1 VRVRKAL
8 GKSHKYA
15 AVVSGFSVIFIEYKG
30 VVMKYIL
37 YSLIFFA
44 ALASYA
50 GEDLDLGLTQAE
62 NHPYEVDELD
72 AVFQEDQTKAP
83 IANTDKA
90 NTVMK
95 IEMNQAEPSLLTPEQ
110 TMTDA
115 EKLALDNQR
124 RQKAIRKELAEGA
137 SMVKTCITR
146 NNKNFRGTHV
156 TLRWTVSAMGKVQDA
171 KIKSTDIGDLAIR
184 DCIKRAAA
192 HFDFS
197 DARGD
202 KFKKSIVEYTFKFN
216 NKNSRSQKTSQN
228 SEDGHT
234 VADSK

>member
-1 VRVRKAL
+1 MKFAL
-8 GKSHKYA
+8 Y
-15 AVVSGFSVIFIEYKG
+15 FL
-30 VVMKYIL
+30 M
-37 YSLIFFA
+37 FFA

-62 NHPYEVDELD
+62 NHPYEIDQLD
-72 AVFQEDQTKAP
+72 ASAQQEQAQAP
-83 IANTDKA
+83 VATTEKA
-90 NTVMK
+90 NKVLK
-95 IEMNQAEPSLLTPEQ
+95 VEMSQAEPSVLTPEQ

-115 EKLALDNQR
+115 ERLALDNQR

-137 SMVKTCITR
+137 SMVKSCIVR

-156 TLRWTVSAMGKVQDA
+156 TLRWMVSPMGKVQDA
-171 KIKSTDIGDLAIR
+171 KITSTDIGDLAIR

-202 KFKKSIVEYTFKFN
+202 KFKKSVVEYTFKFN
-216 NKNSRSQKTSQN
+216 NKNVKQGSQKTSRN
-228 SEDGHT
+228 ERSGNL

>member
-1 VRVRKAL
+1 V
-8 GKSHKYA
+8 KYA
-15 AVVSGFSVIFIEYKG
+15 
-30 VVMKYIL
+30 L
-37 YSLIFFA
+37 YFLMFFA

-50 GEDLDLGLTQAE
+50 GENFDLGLTQSE
-62 NHPYEVDELD
+62 NHPYEIDELD
-72 AVFQEDQTKAP
+72 NAFQDDQVKAP
-83 IANTDKA
+83 VTPVDKT

-95 IEMNQAEPSLLTPEQ
+95 IEMNQAEPSILTPDE

-124 RQKAIRKELAEGA
+124 RQKAIRKELADGGA
-137 SMVKTCITR
+137 MVKSCITR

-156 TLRWTVSAMGKVQDA
+156 TLRWLVSPMGKVQEA
-171 KIKSTDIGDLAIR
+171 KITSTDIGDLAIR

-192 HFDFS
+192 QFDFS

-216 NKNSRSQKTSQN
+216 NRGVKTNSQKTSRN
-228 SEDGHT
+228 SSGGDL
-234 VADSK
+234 VVDSK

>member
-1 VRVRKAL
+1 MKFAL
-8 GKSHKYA
+8 Y
-15 AVVSGFSVIFIEYKG
+15 FL
-30 VVMKYIL
+30 M
-37 YSLIFFA
+37 FFA

-72 AVFQEDQTKAP
+72 SSFQDNQVKAP
-83 IANTDKA
+83 VANTDKA

-95 IEMNQAEPSLLTPEQ
+95 IEMNQAEPSLLTPDQ

-137 SMVKTCITR
+137 SMVKSCITR

-156 TLRWTVSAMGKVQDA
+156 TLRWMVSPMGKVQEA
-171 KIKSTDIGDLAIR
+171 KITSTDIGDLAIR

-192 HFDFS
+192 NFDFS

-202 KFKKSIVEYTFKFN
+202 KFKKSVVEYTFKFN
-216 NKNSRSQKTSQN
+216 NKNNKSQKTSQN
-228 SEDGHT
+228 SGSGHT
-234 VADSK
+234 IADSK

>member
-1 VRVRKAL
+1 
-8 GKSHKYA
+8 
-15 AVVSGFSVIFIEYKG
+15 
-30 VVMKYIL
+30 MKYVL
-37 YSLIFFA
+37 YFVMFFA
-44 ALASYA
+44 AFASYGA
-50 GEDLDLGLTQAE
+50 EDFDLGLTQAE
-62 NHPYEVDELD
+62 NHPYEIDELD
-72 AVFQEDQTKAP
+72 ATAQQEQAKAP
-83 IANTDKA
+83 VSSMDKA

-95 IEMNQAEPSLLTPEQ
+95 IEMNQAEPSLLTPDQ

-124 RQKAIRKELAEGA
+124 RQKAIRKELAEGG
-137 SMVKTCITR
+137 SMVKACITR

-156 TLRWTVSAMGKVQDA
+156 TLRWMVSAMGKVQEA
-171 KIKSTDIGDLAIR
+171 KITSTDIGDLAIR

-202 KFKKSIVEYTFKFN
+202 KFKKSIVEYTFRFN
-216 NKNSRSQKTSQN
+216 NKNAKPNNQKTSQN
-228 SEDGHT
+228 SGAARF